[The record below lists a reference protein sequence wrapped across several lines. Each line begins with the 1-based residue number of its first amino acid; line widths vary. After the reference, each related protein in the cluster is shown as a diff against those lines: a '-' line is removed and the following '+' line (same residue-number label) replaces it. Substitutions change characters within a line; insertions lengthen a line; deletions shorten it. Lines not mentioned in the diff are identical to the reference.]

1 MAIKEQSQRQLRVGQ
16 EIKRIIAAEIN
27 QGRVRNLEGI
37 STLVTV
43 MEAQVSP
50 DLKYAD
56 VYFIT
61 SNPETDKEVL
71 EGLQLAA
78 NQNGAALCSGNP
90 FQDRRQLCRSRQ
102 NRKTASR
109 SESYPGF
116 ERKLIRFPAK
126 SGIFF
131 TFCGKLSAGSQGE
144 TSDETPQRR
153 PRQRLACYR

>member
-56 VYFIT
+56 VT
-61 SNPETDKEVL
+61 STPETDKEVL

-78 NQNGAALCSGNP
+78 NHFRKIIGT
-90 FQDRRQLCRSRQ
+90 
-102 NRKTASR
+102 KTALR
-109 SESYPGF
+109 FVPE
-116 ERKLIRFPAK
+116 IRFKIDDSFAEADK
-126 SGIFF
+126 IE
-131 TFCGKLSAGSQGE
+131 KLLHDPKVTRDLSE
-144 TSDETPQRR
+144 N
-153 PRQRLACYR
+153 